1 MNRQFKR
8 STRFKFNS
16 RNRLRFVGGGL
27 AMFIASAVVFPTG
40 AASASPAKDIDRIQ
54 ALVFQVP
61 LPVFLESAQRQIP
74 SDRAF
79 DWSSDLCSAPL
90 VGSVGR
96 SFDFRGPC
104 RRHDFAYRNFKTAD
118 RVQRCPTISTKP
130 TCAMQWYPSGRW
142 WNSSIRHRID
152 RQFLADMTW
161 HCSNRARSEKLTCL
175 TWAHVFF
182 RSVRVAGG
190 P

>member
-1 MNRQFKR
+1 MPHR
-8 STRFKFNS
+8 
-16 RNRLRFVGGGL
+16 RLRFISGYL
-27 AMFIASAVVFPTG
+27 AVFIASAMVFPTE
-40 AASASPAKDIDRIQ
+40 AASALPAKDIDRIQ

-96 SFDFRGPC
+96 SYDFRGPC
-104 RRHDFAYRNFKTAD
+104 RRHDFAYRNFKKAD
-118 RVQRCPTISTKP
+118 WVKKCSTTPIKP
-130 TCAMQWYPSGRW
+130 PCTMQWHPSGRW

-152 RQFLADMTW
+152 RQFLADMNG
-161 HCSNRARSEKLTCL
+161 HCSSRVRSEKLSCL
-175 TWAHVFF
+175 TWAQVFY
-182 RSVRVAGG
+182 RSVRIAGG